1 MAPTQRNRGAPASL
15 KNSLENESKS
25 SSSSSSKQAKKE
37 EKQSY
42 SFLFILFVGFAVL
55 LAYTIWSSI
64 QTYSNTMVH
73 DMD

>member
-1 MAPTQRNRGAPASL
+1 MAPTQRSRGAPASL
-15 KNSLENESKS
+15 KNSIDTESKS
-25 SSSSSSKQAKKE
+25 SSSKKE
-37 EKQSY
+37 VKQSY

>member
-25 SSSSSSKQAKKE
+25 SSSSSKQAKKE
-37 EKQSY
+37 EKQSSY

>member
-1 MAPTQRNRGAPASL
+1 MAPTQRSRGAPASL
-15 KNSLENESKS
+15 KNSIDTES
-25 SSSSSSKQAKKE
+25 SSSSSSPRQSKKE
-37 EKQSY
+37 VKQSY

>member
-1 MAPTQRNRGAPASL
+1 MAPTHRNRGAPASL
-15 KNSLENESKS
+15 KNSLDNDSKLS
-25 SSSSSSKQAKKE
+25 SQSSSKQTKKE

-42 SFLFILFVGFAVL
+42 SFLFILFVGFAFL

>member
-15 KNSLENESKS
+15 KNSLENESK
-25 SSSSSSKQAKKE
+25 SSSSSKQAKKE